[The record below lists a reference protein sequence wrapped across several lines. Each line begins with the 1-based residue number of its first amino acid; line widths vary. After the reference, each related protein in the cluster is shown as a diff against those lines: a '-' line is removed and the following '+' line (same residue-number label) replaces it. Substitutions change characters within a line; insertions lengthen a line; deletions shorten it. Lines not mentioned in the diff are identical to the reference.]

1 MLSDVDFITRLDFM
15 GLLQQKR
22 KYKCRKKKKKIELM
36 KKLWLK
42 KGPQEMGM
50 MQEGVVS
57 KVRQMPEHTFA

>member
-1 MLSDVDFITRLDFM
+1 
-15 GLLQQKR
+15 
-22 KYKCRKKKKKIELM
+22 M

-57 KVRQMPEHTFA
+57 KVKTNARAHICIETVHSIVSQYFHVH